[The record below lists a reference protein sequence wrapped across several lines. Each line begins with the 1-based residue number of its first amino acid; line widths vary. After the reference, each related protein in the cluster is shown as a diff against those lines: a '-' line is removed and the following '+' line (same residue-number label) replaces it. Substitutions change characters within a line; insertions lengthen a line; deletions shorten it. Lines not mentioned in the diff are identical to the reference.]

1 MKLLFTMIDGFI
13 NLNKPADM
21 TSHDAVNIVRKI
33 FGTKKVGHAGT
44 LDPAAVGVLPIAVG
58 RATKFIEFISD
69 FDKTY
74 RAEILF
80 GISTITG
87 DFEGEIVSRVENIR
101 LPAKDALE
109 TILARFT
116 GQIEQTP
123 PKHSAIKINGRK
135 AYDLARK
142 NIEFE
147 MPRRV
152 VTINKI
158 EILRV
163 EKNLLA
169 LEIDCSKGTY
179 IRSLAVD
186 IGESLNFPA
195 TLKFL
200 QRVRVGNFNLNDA
213 ANFDDLKND
222 GEKFLLPVDTCLK
235 HLKKFELAERRIK
248 AFCNGLPTNI
258 SAADEL
264 VRVYAAEKFLGV
276 GKIFKGELRAV
287 KLFVDTAI

>member
-1 MKLLFTMIDGFI
+1 MIDGFI
-13 NLNKPADM
+13 NLNKPAGM
-21 TSHDAVNIVRKI
+21 TSHDAVNIIRKV

-44 LDPAAVGVLPIAVG
+44 LDPAAVGILPIAVG
-58 RATKFIEFISD
+58 QATKFIEYISD

-80 GISTITG
+80 GVSTTTG
-87 DFEGEIVSRVENIR
+87 DFEGEIISKVENVK
-101 LPAKDALE
+101 LPPIDALKS
-109 TILARFT
+109 ILARFT

-123 PKHSAIKINGRK
+123 PKHSAIKINGHK

-142 NIEFE
+142 NIDFE
-147 MPRRV
+147 IPRRV
-152 VTINKI
+152 VTINRIK
-158 EILRV
+158 ILRV
-163 EKNLLA
+163 EENILT

-186 IGESLNFPA
+186 IGESLNLPA

-200 QRVRVGNFNLNDA
+200 QRVRVGNFNLENTA
-213 ANFDDLKND
+213 TFDDLKSE
-222 GEKFLLPVDTCLK
+222 GEKFLLPIDFCLN
-235 HLKKFELAERRIK
+235 HLRNFELQSRRIK

-264 VRVYAAEKFLGV
+264 VRVYADGKFLGV
-276 GKIFKGELRAV
+276 GKIFNGELKAA
-287 KLFVDTAI
+287 KLFIDSKF

>member
-1 MKLLFTMIDGFI
+1 MIDGFI
-13 NLNKPADM
+13 NLNKPAGM

-44 LDPAAVGVLPIAVG
+44 LDPAAVGILPIAVG
-58 RATKFIEFISD
+58 QATKFIEYISD

-74 RAEILF
+74 RAEIFF
-80 GISTITG
+80 GISTNTG
-87 DFEGEIVSRVENIR
+87 DFEGKIVSKVENIQ
-101 LPAKDALE
+101 LPPEDALK

-147 MPRRV
+147 IPRRL

-158 EILRV
+158 EILNLV
-163 EKNLLA
+163 ENILT

-186 IGESLNFPA
+186 IGESLKIPA

-200 QRVRVGNFNLNDA
+200 QRVRVGNFNLENSA
-213 ANFDDLKND
+213 TVDDLKLE
-222 GEKFLLPVDTCLK
+222 GEKFLLPVDSCLQ
-235 HLKKFELAERRIK
+235 HLKKFELPSRRIK

-258 SAADEL
+258 SDDDEL
-264 VRVYAAEKFLGV
+264 VRVYAAGKFLGI
-276 GKIFKGELRAV
+276 GKIFGGELRAV
-287 KLFVDTAI
+287 KLFIDTEF

>member
-1 MKLLFTMIDGFI
+1 
-13 NLNKPADM
+13 
-21 TSHDAVNIVRKI
+21 
-33 FGTKKVGHAGT
+33 
-44 LDPAAVGVLPIAVG
+44 
-58 RATKFIEFISD
+58 
-69 FDKTY
+69 
-74 RAEILF
+74 
-80 GISTITG
+80 
-87 DFEGEIVSRVENIR
+87 
-101 LPAKDALE
+101 
-109 TILARFT
+109 
-116 GQIEQTP
+116 
-123 PKHSAIKINGRK
+123 
-135 AYDLARK
+135 
-142 NIEFE
+142 

-163 EKNLLA
+163 EKNLLE
-169 LEIDCSKGTY
+169 LEIDCAKGTY

-186 IGESLNFPA
+186 IGESLNLPA

-213 ANFDDLKND
+213 ANFDDLRND

-276 GKIFKGELRAV
+276 GKIFNGELRAV

>member
-1 MKLLFTMIDGFI
+1 
-13 NLNKPADM
+13 M
-21 TSHDAVNIVRKI
+21 TSHDAVNLIRKI

-44 LDPAAVGVLPIAVG
+44 LDPAAVGVLPVAVG
-58 RATKFIEFISD
+58 RATKFIEYISD

-80 GISTITG
+80 GVKTSTG
-87 DFEGEIVSRVENIR
+87 DFEGEIVSKVENIQ
-101 LPAKDALE
+101 LPPEPALKS
-109 TILARFT
+109 ILAQFT
-116 GQIEQTP
+116 GEIEQIP
-123 PKHSAIKINGRK
+123 PKHSAIKIHGQK
-135 AYDLARK
+135 AYNLARK

-163 EKNLLA
+163 EENILT
-169 LEIDCSKGTY
+169 LEIDCAKGTY

-186 IGESLNFPA
+186 IGESLKLPA

-200 QRVRVGNFNLNDA
+200 QRVRVGNFNLENA
-213 ANFDDLKND
+213 ATVDDLKID
-222 GEKFLLPVDTCLK
+222 AEKFLLPVDSCLN
-235 HLKKFELAERRIK
+235 HLKKFELPSRRIK

-258 SAADEL
+258 SATYEI
-264 VRVYAAEKFLGV
+264 VRVYAEGNFLGV
-276 GKIFKGELRAV
+276 GKIFNGELRAA
-287 KLFVDTAI
+287 KLFIDTNF

>member
-1 MKLLFTMIDGFI
+1 MENGFI
-13 NLNKPADM
+13 NLNKPAGM
-21 TSHDAVNIVRKI
+21 TSHDAVNIIRKV

-44 LDPAAVGVLPIAVG
+44 LDPAAVGILPIAVG
-58 RATKFIEFISD
+58 QATKFIEYISD

-80 GISTITG
+80 GVSTTTG
-87 DFEGEIVSRVENIR
+87 DFEGEIISKVENVK
-101 LPAKDALE
+101 LPPIDALKS
-109 TILARFT
+109 ILARFT

-123 PKHSAIKINGRK
+123 PKHSAIKINGHK

-142 NIEFE
+142 NIDFE
-147 MPRRV
+147 IPRRV
-152 VTINKI
+152 VTINRIK
-158 EILRV
+158 ILRV
-163 EKNLLA
+163 EENILT

-186 IGESLNFPA
+186 IGESLNLPA

-200 QRVRVGNFNLNDA
+200 QRVRVGNFNLENTA
-213 ANFDDLKND
+213 TFDDLKSE
-222 GEKFLLPVDTCLK
+222 GEKFLLPIDFCLN
-235 HLKKFELAERRIK
+235 HLRNFELQSRRIK

-264 VRVYAAEKFLGV
+264 VRVYADGKFLGV
-276 GKIFKGELRAV
+276 GKIFNGELKAA
-287 KLFVDTAI
+287 KLFIDSKF

>member
-1 MKLLFTMIDGFI
+1 MIDGFI
-13 NLNKPADM
+13 NLNKPAEM

-33 FGTKKVGHAGT
+33 FSTKKVGHAGT

-58 RATKFIEFISD
+58 HATKFIEFISD

-80 GISTITG
+80 GVSTTTG
-87 DFEGEIVSRVENIR
+87 DFEGEIVSKAENIQI
-101 LPAKDALE
+101 PSQDALK

-142 NIEFE
+142 NIDFE
-147 MPRRV
+147 MPRRLV
-152 VTINKI
+152 KINKI

-163 EKNLLA
+163 EENILT

-186 IGESLNFPA
+186 IGESLNLPA

-213 ANFDDLKND
+213 ATFDDLKND
-222 GEKFLLPVDTCLK
+222 GEKFLLPVDSCLN
-235 HLKKFELAERRIK
+235 HLKKFNLAERRIK

-258 SAADEL
+258 SAADEI
-264 VRVYAAEKFLGV
+264 VRVYVAEKFLGV
-276 GKIFKGELRAV
+276 GKISTGELRAV
-287 KLFVDTAI
+287 KLFVDTTN

>member
-1 MKLLFTMIDGFI
+1 MYALKDGFI
-13 NLNKPADM
+13 NLNKPAGM

-44 LDPAAVGVLPIAVG
+44 LDPAAVGILPIAVG
-58 RATKFIEFISD
+58 QATKFIEYISG

-74 RAEILF
+74 RAEIFF
-80 GISTITG
+80 GVSTVTG
-87 DFEGEIVSRVENIR
+87 DFEGEIVSKIENVK
-101 LPAKDALE
+101 LPDKNILDSVLE
-109 TILARFT
+109 NFI
-116 GQIEQTP
+116 GKIEQTP

-142 NIEFE
+142 NIDFE

-152 VTINKI
+152 VTINRI

-163 EKNLLA
+163 EENILT
-169 LEIDCSKGTY
+169 LEVDCSKGTY

-186 IGESLNFPA
+186 IGESLNLPA

-200 QRVRVGNFNLNDA
+200 QRVRVGNFNLENSA
-213 ANFDDLKND
+213 TFDDLKID
-222 GEKFLLPVDTCLK
+222 GEKFLLPVDFCLK
-235 HLKKFELAERRIK
+235 HFRKFELPSRRIK

-258 SAADEL
+258 SANDEI

-276 GKIFKGELRAV
+276 GKIFNSELRAE
-287 KLFVDTAI
+287 KLFVDTNF

>member
-1 MKLLFTMIDGFI
+1 
-13 NLNKPADM
+13 M
-21 TSHDAVNIVRKI
+21 TSHDAVNLVRKI
-33 FGTKKVGHAGT
+33 FCTKKVGHAGT
-44 LDPAAVGVLPIAVG
+44 LDPSAVGVLPVAVG
-58 RATKFIEFISD
+58 RATKFIEYISD
-69 FDKTY
+69 CDKTY

-80 GISTITG
+80 GVKTSTG
-87 DFEGEIVSRVENIR
+87 DFEGEIISKAENIK
-101 LPAKDALE
+101 LPPEPALNR
-109 TILARFT
+109 ILGAFK
-116 GQIEQTP
+116 GKIEQVP
-123 PKHSAIKINGRK
+123 PKHSAIKIHGQK

-147 MPRRV
+147 MPRRI

-163 EKNLLA
+163 EENILT

-186 IGESLNFPA
+186 IGESLNLPA

-213 ANFDDLKND
+213 ATFDDLKIA
-222 GEKFLLPVDTCLK
+222 GKKFLLPVDSCLN
-235 HLKKFELAERRIK
+235 LKNFELPSRRIK

-258 SAADEL
+258 SAADEI
-264 VRVYAAEKFLGV
+264 VKVYAAGKFLGV
-276 GKIFKGELRAV
+276 GKIFNGELRAA
-287 KLFVDTAI
+287 KLFDTEI

>member
-1 MKLLFTMIDGFI
+1 MIDGFI
-13 NLNKPADM
+13 NLNKPAGM
-21 TSHDAVNIVRKI
+21 TSHDAVNILRKI

-44 LDPAAVGVLPIAVG
+44 LDPAAVGILPVAIG
-58 RATKFIEFISD
+58 RATKFIEYIAD

-80 GISTITG
+80 GVATDTG
-87 DFEGEIVSRVENIR
+87 DFDGEIISRVENVK
-101 LPAKDALE
+101 LPPEDALQA
-109 TILARFT
+109 ILVRFT

-123 PKHSAIKINGRK
+123 PKHSAIKIHGQK
-135 AYDLARK
+135 AYNLARK

-163 EKNLLA
+163 EENILT

-186 IGESLNFPA
+186 IGESLKIPA

-200 QRVRVGNFNLNDA
+200 QRVRVGNFNLENA
-213 ANFDDLKND
+213 ATFDDLKTSSA
-222 GEKFLLPVDTCLK
+222 KFLLPVETCLQ
-235 HLKKFELAERRIK
+235 HLRNFELPSRRIK

-258 SAADEL
+258 KAADEL
-264 VRVYAAEKFLGV
+264 VRVYAAGKFLGV
-276 GKIFKGELRAV
+276 GKIFNGELRAA
-287 KLFVDTAI
+287 KLFVDSAI

>member
-1 MKLLFTMIDGFI
+1 
-13 NLNKPADM
+13 M
-21 TSHDAVNIVRKI
+21 TSHDAVNLIRKI

-44 LDPAAVGVLPIAVG
+44 LDPAAVGVLPVAVG
-58 RATKFIEFISD
+58 RATKFIEYISD

-80 GISTITG
+80 GVKTSTG
-87 DFEGEIVSRVENIR
+87 DFEGEIISQVKNIQ
-101 LPAKDALE
+101 LPPKPALKS
-109 TILARFT
+109 ILAQFT
-116 GQIEQTP
+116 GEIEQIP
-123 PKHSAIKINGRK
+123 PKHSAIKIHGQK
-135 AYDLARK
+135 AYNLARK

-163 EKNLLA
+163 EENILT
-169 LEIDCSKGTY
+169 LEIDCAKGTY

-186 IGESLNFPA
+186 IGESLKLPA

-200 QRVRVGNFNLNDA
+200 QRVRVGNFNLENA
-213 ANFDDLKND
+213 ATVDDLKVD
-222 GEKFLLPVDTCLK
+222 GEKFLLPVDSCLN
-235 HLKKFELAERRIK
+235 HLKKFELPSRRIK

-258 SAADEL
+258 SAADEI
-264 VRVYAAEKFLGV
+264 VRVYAEGNFLGV
-276 GKIFKGELRAV
+276 GKIFNGELRAA
-287 KLFVDTAI
+287 KLFIDTNF

>member
-1 MKLLFTMIDGFI
+1 MIDGFI
-13 NLNKPADM
+13 NLNKPAGM

-58 RATKFIEFISD
+58 HATKFVEYISD

-80 GISTITG
+80 GISTNTG
-87 DFEGEIVSRVENIR
+87 DFEGEIISKVENIQIP
-101 LPAKDALE
+101 PADALKS
-109 TILARFT
+109 ILERFT

-142 NIEFE
+142 NVEFE
-147 MPRRV
+147 MPRRL

-163 EKNLLA
+163 EENILT

-186 IGESLNFPA
+186 IGESLKLPA

-200 QRVRVGNFNLNDA
+200 QRCRVGNFNLDNA
-213 ANFDDLKND
+213 VTFDDLKNC
-222 GEKFLLPVDTCLK
+222 GEKFLLPVDSCLQ
-235 HLKKFELAERRIK
+235 HLKKFELHERRIK

-258 SAADEL
+258 FANDEI
-264 VRVYAAEKFLGV
+264 VRVYAAGKFLGV
-276 GKIFKGELRAV
+276 GKISNSELKAA
-287 KLFVDTAI
+287 KLFIDT

>member
-1 MKLLFTMIDGFI
+1 MMIDGFI
-13 NLNKPADM
+13 NLNKPAGM

-44 LDPAAVGVLPIAVG
+44 LDPAAVGILPIAVG
-58 RATKFIEFISD
+58 QATKFIEYISD

-80 GISTITG
+80 GVSTNTG
-87 DFEGEIVSRVENIR
+87 DLEGEILSKAENIQ
-101 LPAKDALE
+101 LPHIDALKS
-109 TILARFT
+109 ILARFT

-142 NIEFE
+142 NIDFE
-147 MPRRV
+147 IPRRV

-163 EKNLLA
+163 EENILT

-186 IGESLNFPA
+186 IGESLNLPA

-200 QRVRVGNFNLNDA
+200 QRVRVGNFNLENSA
-213 ANFDDLKND
+213 TIDDLKTE
-222 GEKFLLPVDTCLK
+222 GKKFLLPIDSCLQ
-235 HLKKFELAERRIK
+235 HLKKFKLTSRRIK

-258 SAADEL
+258 SASDEL
-264 VRVYAAEKFLGV
+264 VRVYAEGKFLGV
-276 GKIFKGELRAV
+276 GKIFNGELRAA
-287 KLFVDTAI
+287 KLFVDSEN

>member
-1 MKLLFTMIDGFI
+1 MIDGFI
-13 NLNKPADM
+13 NFNKPAGM
-21 TSHDAVNIVRKI
+21 TSHDAINIVRKI
-33 FGTKKVGHAGT
+33 FSTKKVGHAGT
-44 LDPAAVGVLPIAVG
+44 LDPAAVGVLPVAVG
-58 RATKFIEFISD
+58 RATKFIEYISD

-80 GISTITG
+80 GVSTTTG
-87 DFEGEIVSRVENIR
+87 DFEGEILSQVENIQ
-101 LPAKDALE
+101 LPHIDALKS
-109 TILARFT
+109 ILARFT

-123 PKHSAIKINGRK
+123 PKYSAIKIHGRK

-147 MPRRV
+147 IPRRV

-163 EKNLLA
+163 EENILT

-186 IGESLNFPA
+186 IGESLNLPA

-200 QRVRVGNFNLNDA
+200 QRVRVGNFNLENSA
-213 ANFDDLKND
+213 TVEDLKTE
-222 GEKFLLPVDTCLK
+222 GEKFLLPVDSCLQ
-235 HLKKFELAERRIK
+235 HLKIFELPSRRIK

-258 SAADEL
+258 SAADEI

-276 GKIFKGELRAV
+276 GKIFNGELKAA
-287 KLFVDTAI
+287 KLFVDTNF

>member
-1 MKLLFTMIDGFI
+1 
-13 NLNKPADM
+13 M

-33 FGTKKVGHAGT
+33 FSTKKVGHAGT
-44 LDPAAVGVLPIAVG
+44 LDPAAVGVLPVAVG
-58 RATKFIEFISD
+58 QATKFIEYISD

-80 GISTITG
+80 GLKTSTG
-87 DFEGEIVSRVENIR
+87 DFEGEIVSQVKSIV
-101 LPAKDALE
+101 LPPKRALE
-109 TILARFT
+109 SILERFT
-116 GQIEQTP
+116 GKIFQVP

-147 MPRRV
+147 MPRRL

-158 EILRV
+158 EILNV
-163 EKNLLA
+163 AENILT

-179 IRSLAVD
+179 IRTLAED
-186 IGESLNFPA
+186 IGESLKLPA

-200 QRVRVGNFNLNDA
+200 QRVRVGNFYLENSATLDA
-213 ANFDDLKND
+213 LKIS
-222 GEKFLLPVDTCLK
+222 GGKFLLPVDFCLN
-235 HLKKFELAERRIK
+235 HLKIFELPSRRVK

-258 SAADEL
+258 SAENEI
-264 VRVYAAEKFLGV
+264 VRVYAEGKFLGV
-276 GKIFKGELRAV
+276 GKIFNGELKAA
-287 KLFVDTAI
+287 KLFIDTKN

>member
-1 MKLLFTMIDGFI
+1 
-13 NLNKPADM
+13 M

-33 FGTKKVGHAGT
+33 FSTKKVGHAGT
-44 LDPAAVGVLPIAVG
+44 LDPAAVGVLPVAVG
-58 RATKFIEFISD
+58 QATKFIEYISD

-80 GISTITG
+80 GLKTSTG
-87 DFEGEIVSRVENIR
+87 DFEGEIVSQVKSIV
-101 LPAKDALE
+101 LPPKRALE
-109 TILARFT
+109 SILERFT
-116 GQIEQTP
+116 GKIFQVT

-147 MPRRV
+147 MPRRL

-158 EILRV
+158 EILNV
-163 EKNLLA
+163 AENILT

-179 IRSLAVD
+179 IRTLAED
-186 IGESLNFPA
+186 IGESLKLPA

-200 QRVRVGNFNLNDA
+200 QRVRVGNFYLENSATLDA
-213 ANFDDLKND
+213 LKIS
-222 GEKFLLPVDTCLK
+222 GGKFLLPVDFCLN
-235 HLKKFELAERRIK
+235 HLKIFELPSRRVK

-258 SAADEL
+258 SAENEI
-264 VRVYAAEKFLGV
+264 VRVYAEGKFLGV
-276 GKIFKGELRAV
+276 GKIFNGELKAA
-287 KLFVDTAI
+287 KLFIDTKN

>member
-1 MKLLFTMIDGFI
+1 MIDGFI

-163 EKNLLA
+163 EKNLLE
-169 LEIDCSKGTY
+169 LEIDCAKGTY

-186 IGESLNFPA
+186 IGESLNLPA

-258 SAADEL
+258 SANDEI

-276 GKIFKGELRAV
+276 GKIFNGELRAT
-287 KLFVDTAI
+287 KLFG

>member
-1 MKLLFTMIDGFI
+1 MIDGFI
-13 NLNKPADM
+13 NLNKPAGM

-44 LDPAAVGVLPIAVG
+44 LDPAAVGILPIAVG
-58 RATKFIEFISD
+58 QATKFIEYISD

-80 GISTITG
+80 GISTNTG
-87 DFEGEIVSRVENIR
+87 DLEGEILSREENIQ
-101 LPAKDALE
+101 LPNIDALK

-147 MPRRV
+147 IPRRL

-158 EILRV
+158 EIL
-163 EKNLLA
+163 NLTENILT
-169 LEIDCSKGTY
+169 LEVDCSKGTY

-186 IGESLNFPA
+186 IGESLKIPA

-200 QRVRVGNFNLNDA
+200 QRVRVGNFNLNDSA
-213 ANFDDLKND
+213 TVDDLKTE
-222 GEKFLLPVDTCLK
+222 GEKFLMPIDSCLS
-235 HLKKFELAERRIK
+235 HFRKFELPSRRIK

-264 VRVYAAEKFLGV
+264 VRVYAAGKFLGV
-276 GKIFKGELRAV
+276 GKIFSGELRAA
-287 KLFVDTAI
+287 KLFIDTEF